1 MNSELLRIFERS
13 LNAHY
18 SKAYGISKKVYIE
31 RFSSILVEELEE
43 APTLNQKSG
52 NLATYIK
59 LSILAL
65 SLAKLL
71 KEFGLSEYEIGER
84 IYKTADEY
92 FRLSPL
98 MKWVKRTLFFT
109 KLNIRQIKNRQ
120 KKSNEQVSGINGF
133 MIELIEGPNKNS
145 FGVDYL
151 QCGICEYYKRRDMF
165 EYVKYCCLVDYA
177 IMKNMGI
184 GFSRTSTLGNGGSK
198 CDFRFNKNGPTV
210 EGWPPT
216 NLPEFKKR

>member
-1 MNSELLRIFERS
+1 MYSELLRIFERS
-13 LNAHY
+13 LNVHY
-18 SKAYGISKKVYIE
+18 SSVFGVSKEVYTE
-31 RFSSILVEELEE
+31 RFSSILDEELED
-43 APTLNQKSG
+43 APTLNQKTG

-59 LSILAL
+59 LSVLAL
-65 SLAKLL
+65 SLAKLM
-71 KEFGLSEYEIGER
+71 KEYGLSEYEIGER

-109 KLNIRQIKNRQ
+109 RFNIRQIKNRQ
-120 KKSNEQVSGINGF
+120 KKSAEQVAGINGF
-133 MIELIEGPNKNS
+133 KIELIEGPNKNS

-151 QCGICEYYKRRDMF
+151 QCGICEYYKRKDMF

-184 GFSRTSTLGNGGSK
+184 GFSRTTTIGNGGSK
-198 CDFRFNKNGPTV
+198 CDFRFTKNGPTDA
-210 EGWPPT
+210 GWPPT
-216 NLPEFKKR
+216 ALPEFMG